1 MSSSSSDSDATST
14 SVPEM
19 TEKPSSLSVEVEAA
33 SSSAQLLSSPNSHN
47 LSRDVPGAA
56 AAVSAFSVVEMSKI
70 SVLPSLLVLIQGF
83 IFEHFL
89 LEGRKY

>member
-33 SSSAQLLSSPNSHN
+33 SSSAQLSSSSNSHS

-56 AAVSAFSVVEMSKI
+56 AEESAFPVVEMSKI
-70 SVLPSLLVLIQGF
+70 SVLPSLLVLIQGL
-83 IFEHFL
+83 IFEHL
-89 LEGRKY
+89 LFFALF